1 MQCHS
6 SVTHSTSL
14 VGFLGAQL
22 EDSTLW
28 GRIREDTI
36 QESWG
41 NSWGTGFSLMRDG
54 KGQVLGTGA
63 IGDLWSRS
71 EGDISE
77 AELKSRGNFR
87 DTRRERRTL
96 LNHLV
101 GSPHQRPN
109 KNIPAQLTRCSR
121 TSSAANLNR
130 QFPRDLTRRHI
141 YRESTQPT
149 P

>member
-1 MQCHS
+1 M
-6 SVTHSTSL
+6 
-14 VGFLGAQL
+14 
-22 EDSTLW
+22 
-28 GRIREDTI
+28 
-36 QESWG
+36 
-41 NSWGTGFSLMRDG
+41 
-54 KGQVLGTGA
+54 LGTGA
-63 IGDLWSRS
+63 IEDRWSRS

-77 AELKSRGNFR
+77 AELKGRGNSR

-101 GSPHQRPN
+101 GIPHQRPN

-121 TSSAANLNR
+121 TASTANLNR

-141 YRESTQPT
+141 YRESTQPA